1 MKKLINDV
9 QDVLD
14 EQLAGLAKAHPSLTL
29 HQDPVY
35 VTRADAP
42 VAGKVAL
49 LSGGGSGHEP
59 MHCGYIGQGM
69 LSGACPGEIFT
80 SPTPDKIFECAMQV
94 DGGEGVLLII
104 KNYTGDILNFETA
117 TELLHDSGVKV
128 TTVVIDDDVAV
139 KDSLYTAGRR
149 GVANTVLIEK
159 LVGAAAER
167 GDSLDACAELGRKL
181 NNQGH
186 SIGIALGACTV
197 PAAGKPL
204 LPWRIMR
211 WSLAS
216 AFMVSRVLTAR
227 PFSSLD
233 QTVDEMFDTL
243 LVNGSY
249 HRTLRFWDYQQGS
262 WQEEQ
267 QTKQPLQSGDRVIAL
282 VNNLG
287 ATPLSE
293 LYGVYNRLTTRCQ
306 QAGLTIERNLI
317 GAYCTSL
324 DMTGFSITLLKVDDE
339 TLALWT
345 PRSTPRPLTGV
356 NKEKAMSLSRTQI
369 VNWLTRCGDIFSTES
384 EYLTGLDREIGDADH
399 GLNMNRGF
407 SKVVEKLPAIADK
420 DIGFILKNTG
430 MTLLSS
436 VGGASGPLFGTFFI
450 RAAQATQARQSL
462 TLEELYQMFRDG
474 ADGVISR
481 GKAEPGDKTMCDVWV
496 PVVESLRQSSEQNL
510 SVPVALEAASSI
522 AESAAQSTITM
533 QARKGRASYLGER
546 SIGHQDPGATS
557 GDVYDANVGVSRKR
571 VRNW

>member
-69 LSGACPGEIFT
+69 LSGACPGEIF
-80 SPTPDKIFECAMQV
+80 
-94 DGGEGVLLII
+94 
-104 KNYTGDILNFETA
+104 N
-117 TELLHDSGVKV
+117 
-128 TTVVIDDDVAV
+128 
-139 KDSLYTAGRR
+139 
-149 GVANTVLIEK
+149 
-159 LVGAAAER
+159 
-167 GDSLDACAELGRKL
+167 
-181 NNQGH
+181 
-186 SIGIALGACTV
+186 
-197 PAAGKPL
+197 
-204 LPWRIMR
+204 
-211 WSLAS
+211 
-216 AFMVSRVLTAR
+216 
-227 PFSSLD
+227 
-233 QTVDEMFDTL
+233 
-243 LVNGSY
+243 
-249 HRTLRFWDYQQGS
+249 
-262 WQEEQ
+262 
-267 QTKQPLQSGDRVIAL
+267 
-282 VNNLG
+282 
-287 ATPLSE
+287 
-293 LYGVYNRLTTRCQ
+293 
-306 QAGLTIERNLI
+306 
-317 GAYCTSL
+317 
-324 DMTGFSITLLKVDDE
+324 
-339 TLALWT
+339 
-345 PRSTPRPLTGV
+345 
-356 NKEKAMSLSRTQI
+356 
-369 VNWLTRCGDIFSTES
+369 TES

-430 MTLLSS
+430 MTLLSC

-510 SVPVALEAASSI
+510 SVPAALEAASSI
-522 AESAAQSTITM
+522 AEFAAQSTITM

-557 GDVYDANVGVSRKR
+557 VMFMMQMLALAAKE
-571 VRNW
+571 